1 MTKNVLV
8 AGLALVCG
16 ETMAELPKIPI
27 NNMSP
32 YMCFTTN
39 VTVTVEKDTYWVGV
53 ELASRNSTNAVGRVV
68 QKSGTVVVDRPSGDA
83 NNFQVGGH
91 GPVGSTGVYELQ
103 GGTLC
108 VSNGI
113 ACLTRGKSSG
123 VFRQT
128 GGVANIASRWV
139 TKAKQPGS
147 RVELLGGTFVL
158 HAATSEPDAKDDW
171 IMGGAKLVFDG
182 APYIHYKWVKDG
194 ALAPAS
200 FEVTGTGGDATVEV
214 ADENKFL
221 LSSRVFGKGNL
232 VKTGKGDLYL
242 RGSVEIAKITVREGR
257 VVFLSEPPKSLKV
270 VAENGAAVEY
280 PKAAARDAAFPLRI
294 AQAYGKR
301 FRETDK
307 FGKGHEQF
315 DVQFADAGWPVD
327 EQDKYP
333 ASYPEMARLA
343 SNLANYDVVILNTL
357 WNHPM
362 QGELVDM
369 AFFADEFRVFLKR
382 GGILLGADVGNFG
395 WLKAVDPLLAVGKTA
410 NKCLGPWRAKD
421 ATHPML
427 SFPNANEGKVIYAHM
442 TLPPEDETLFK
453 PVMSCGE
460 DPRACTIAAAHYGKG
475 LAIIH
480 STWLAGPYGS
490 LDETENYL
498 VYALVGDKVTVP
510 GLKFFHD
517 WRIPAFAP
525 GKGVD
530 YTLASL
536 SNRTDKLVKVAFDY
550 TIASTDGAAKSVT
563 AHTEVELPPHGAK
576 APVLTVADL
585 PFGGEALVT
594 CAMAVDGVQLPP
606 KRMKKVLPEPFKVSA
621 PAYRGLVHA
630 AEKGTRVFS
639 VDVNPSECEKDLTVK
654 LEIVAADKSVVA
666 AAEVPAA
673 RGRMRVPVS
682 FAAAAKPLEAGSS
695 VRATLV
701 KDGKSLAM
709 SEAAL
714 DVIEPQKFAHE
725 VDDYGTFV
733 KDGKPYFPRGIYH
746 MLPDEYAMVSEK
758 LGMNF
763 AQQVPHWGGHP
774 DDFLDLAQNANFE
787 GLLVEPMIVP
797 RTLEDTT
804 DLPKLRELVAK
815 SKGHPAMGWW
825 YVYDEPHGALADYRA
840 RRVKE
845 IFDTDKH
852 HPTIIICNKPQ
863 HCGHYCTMADILGL
877 DCYPVRDGR
886 FAHPPRVIGDFV
898 DEAVRVTQG
907 EAPVVMVLPCFGND
921 KDQSSLGHET
931 PEQLL
936 NMAYQCL
943 VHGCSGILWYAND
956 FCQAQKDER
965 MMAGLKASCDEIK
978 ALEPLLFNRGSHVRD
993 VTGDIQWLR
1002 GTGTDGK
1009 SYLLAVNIAEA
1020 PRTAVVP
1027 TPGLNG
1033 GKTELALP
1041 ACGIRKLVW

>member
-1 MTKNVLV
+1 MMKKTIV
-8 AGLALVCG
+8 AGLALACG
-16 ETMAELPKIPI
+16 EVMAELPKIPI
-27 NNMSP
+27 NDTNP

-39 VTVTVEKDTYWVGV
+39 ITVTVEKDTYWVGV
-53 ELASRNSTNAVGRVV
+53 ELASRNSTTAIGRVL
-68 QKSGTVVVDRPSGDA
+68 QKSGTVVVDRPSGGAD
-83 NNFQVGGH
+83 NFQVGGF
-91 GPVGSTGVYELQ
+91 GPVGATGVYELT
-103 GGTLC
+103 GGKLC

-113 ACLTRGKSSG
+113 ACLTKGTANG
-123 VFRQT
+123 IFRQT
-128 GGVANIASRWV
+128 GGVADFASRWE

-158 HAATSEPDAKDDW
+158 HAATSVAGAKDDW

-182 APYIHYKWVKDG
+182 APYIFYKWVKDG
-194 ALAPAS
+194 ALSPAS
-200 FEVTGTGGDATVEV
+200 FEVTGKGGDATIEV
-214 ADENKFL
+214 KDENKFL

-242 RGSVEIAKITVREGR
+242 RGSIEIPKLTVREGR
-257 VVFLSEPPKSLKV
+257 VVFLAQPPKALKV
-270 VAENGAAVEY
+270 VAEEGATVEY
-280 PKAAARDAAFPLRI
+280 PKTVARDAAFPLRI
-294 AQAYGKR
+294 AQAYGNR
-301 FRETDK
+301 FRATDR
-307 FGKGHEQF
+307 FGKGHDQF
-315 DVQFADAGWPVD
+315 DVQFADAGWPIA
-327 EQDKYP
+327 EEDKYP
-333 ASYPEMARLA
+333 ASAPEMARLA
-343 SNLANYDVVILNTL
+343 SNLENYDVVILNTL

-362 QGELVDM
+362 QGETVDM
-369 AFFADEFRVFLKR
+369 KLFADEFRAFLKR
-382 GGILLGADVGNFG
+382 GGVLLGADVGNFG
-395 WLKAVDPLLAVGKTA
+395 WLPAVDPLLTVGKSSG
-410 NKCLGPWRAKD
+410 KCLGPWRAKD

-427 SFPNANEGKVIYAHM
+427 SFPNANEGKVIFAHM
-442 TLPPEDETLFK
+442 TLPSEGETLFV
-453 PVMSCGE
+453 PIMSCGE
-460 DPRACTIAAAHYGKG
+460 DPRACTVAAARYGKG

-525 GKGVD
+525 GKGLE
-530 YTLASL
+530 YTLAAL
-536 SNRTDKLVKVAFDY
+536 SNRTDKAVKLAFDY
-550 TIASTDGAAKSVT
+550 TIAPKGGAAKPVRAHADVT
-563 AHTEVELPPHGAK
+563 LPPHGAK
-576 APVLTVADL
+576 APVLAVADL
-585 PFGGEALVT
+585 SFGGAATVT
-594 CAMAVDGVQLPP
+594 CELAVDGVRLPP
-606 KRMKKVLPEPFKVSA
+606 KKVERILPEPFKVHA

-630 AEKGTRVFS
+630 AEKGTRLFS
-639 VDVNPSECEKDLTVK
+639 VDVNPSEKTEGAKVK
-654 LEIVAADKSVVA
+654 LEIVTPGKQVVA
-666 AAEVPAA
+666 SADVPAA

-682 FAAAAKPLEAGSS
+682 FAKLEKPLPKGTV
-695 VRATLV
+695 VRATLRKAV
-701 KDGKSLAM
+701 KTLGT

-714 DVIEPQKFAHE
+714 DVIEPQEFAHE
-725 VDDYGTFV
+725 VDDCGTFV

-746 MLPDEYAMVSEK
+746 MLPEEYGMVAEK

-774 DDFLDLAQNANFE
+774 NDFLDLAKNAGFE
-787 GLLVEPMIVP
+787 GLLIEPQIVP
-797 RTLEDTT
+797 RTLEDSPE
-804 DLPKLRELVAK
+804 LPELEKRIK
-815 SKGHPAMGWW
+815 SYGPHPGMGWW
-825 YVYDEPHGALADYRA
+825 YVYDEPHGALADFRSRA
-840 RRVKE
+840 VKAVL
-845 IFDTDKH
+845 DTDKA
-852 HPTIIICNKPQ
+852 HPSIIICNKPQ

-877 DCYPVRDGR
+877 DCYPVRDGH
-886 FAHPPRVIGDFV
+886 FAQQPRVVGDFV
-898 DEAVRVTQG
+898 DEAVRVTRG

-921 KDQSSLGHET
+921 ADQSSLGHET

-956 FCQAQKDER
+956 FCKAQKDER

-978 ALEPLLFNRGSHVRD
+978 ALEPLLFNRATHVRD

-1041 ACGIRKLVW
+1041 ACGVKKLVW